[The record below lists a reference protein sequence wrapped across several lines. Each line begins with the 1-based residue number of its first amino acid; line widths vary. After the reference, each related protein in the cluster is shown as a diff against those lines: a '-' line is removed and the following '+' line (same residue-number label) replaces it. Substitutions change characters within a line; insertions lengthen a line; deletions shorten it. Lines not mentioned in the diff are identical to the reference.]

1 MSSKTYSAPF
11 RISLPSNANR
21 AMYPDNLAGKF
32 TVELPVTI
40 QLDHGLEWELALEE
54 MFWPIHGDF
63 INPSTLW
70 MEIHWPRALR
80 RSYERVSIPSEHLS
94 DFSSVIAFLKSK
106 FNDLLRVEF
115 DEVLEIVKFTYVGP
129 TSDQLRV
136 YFSNKLAL
144 LLGYN
149 LNVPFSSPKTNRA
162 AADARWASTVLKLSP
177 NESNHRLILRFEQGL
192 EIIHGNQAPSVYFP
206 SQFLHVHSNLT
217 VPTYCNGK
225 LTSSLRVIRLVQ
237 NKVNKYVRHI
247 APKQPQYFEVIQKSM
262 NGIEIELRDDQGR
275 IFLFS

>member
-1 MSSKTYSAPF
+1 MSSKTYSIPF

-63 INPSTLW
+63 IDPSTLW
-70 MEIHWPRALR
+70 MKIHWPITLQ

-106 FNDLLRVEF
+106 FDDLLWVGF

-129 TSDQLRV
+129 TSEQLRV
-136 YFSNKLAL
+136 SFSNKLAL

-149 LNVPFSSPKTNRA
+149 LNIPFSSPKTNRA
-162 AADARWASTVLKLSP
+162 AVDV
-177 NESNHRLILRFEQGL
+177 
-192 EIIHGNQAPSVYFP
+192 
-206 SQFLHVHSNLT
+206 
-217 VPTYCNGK
+217 
-225 LTSSLRVIRLVQ
+225 
-237 NKVNKYVRHI
+237 
-247 APKQPQYFEVIQKSM
+247 
-262 NGIEIELRDDQGR
+262 
-275 IFLFS
+275 